1 MSTVKWK
8 ELVMKEDEQ
17 LENEMISN
25 SQVETFAY
33 NIYRDIAEYIK
44 SNFEDFIWWN
54 LEDISNNCIL
64 TIDGILIRENNYDLY
79 EY

>member
-1 MSTVKWK
+1 
-8 ELVMKEDEQ
+8 MKEDEQ

-44 SNFEDFIWWN
+44 SNFEDFICWN

-64 TIDGILIRENNYDLY
+64 TIDGILIRKNNYDLY

>member
-1 MSTVKWK
+1 MEV
-8 ELVMKEDEQ
+8 Q
-17 LENEMISN
+17 IIENLISDA
-25 SQVETFAY
+25 QAETFAY

-64 TIDGILIRENNYDLY
+64 SIDGILIRKNNYDLY